1 MINKT
6 ATQQIAVSNTA
17 SELSAQP
24 GFSRVIR
31 VFANRMIHV
40 AVGVNSV
47 ATTTTG
53 VPVAPF
59 QETFFAVPSGEEVS
73 FILATGETSGSVWTT
88 EQ

>member
-1 MINKT
+1 MIHKT
-6 ATQQIAVSNTA
+6 ATQQTAVSNTA

-40 AVGVNSV
+40 VVGVN
-47 ATTTTG
+47 ATSTTATG

-59 QETFFAVPSGEEVS
+59 QEAFFAVPSGEEVS
-73 FILATGETSGSVWTT
+73 FILAAGETSGSVWTT